1 MSELTER
8 QWDELR
14 KSTVERIMDM
24 NETEAKEEL
33 EEYIFEEMSNKP
45 KEYLL
50 ECGWITEEE
59 VWAYQM

>member
-1 MSELTER
+1 LSNNLTEK

-14 KSTVERIMDM
+14 ASTIERIMDM

-59 VWAYQM
+59 V

>member
-1 MSELTER
+1 
-8 QWDELR
+8 
-14 KSTVERIMDM
+14 MDM

-59 VWAYQM
+59 V